1 MVVLTL
7 AAKAAQAAAK
17 LLKKPS
23 IMVDDTAKFAGKFG
37 KKKAIEHL
45 GETRVKKA
53 EKAIAKKAEKKTSK
67 KTSKKKSKKKWTK
80 KDLAHMSKEERG
92 EFSKLRKQQERE
104 ARGEGSGSTS
114 GGARIQTL
122 QRPGRVTQLTPGKS
136 PRRLKRSK
144 RRAVEDPRGELKSK
158 GRMFSDDEMKN
169 LEPHE
174 LVEERLRPMPT
185 GTSRQIHQ
193 MMTGKDMSKSQLDE
207 IEELIRG
214 GDLSVKKHG
223 GKVKSGRGVGK
234 ALRGWGKVV

>member
-1 MVVLTL
+1 MVVLSL

-23 IMVDDTAKFAGKFG
+23 IMVDDTAKFAKKFG
-37 KKKAIEHL
+37 EKKAVEHL

-53 EKAIAKKAEKKTSK
+53 KAALAKKAEKKKGK
-67 KTSKKKSKKKWTK
+67 KKKPKSKKKWTK

-104 ARGEGSGSTS
+104 ARSEGSGSTS

-193 MMTGKDMSKSQLDE
+193 MMTGKDMSKSQMDE

>member
-1 MVVLTL
+1 MVVLSL

-17 LLKKPS
+17 LLKQPS
-23 IMVDDTAKFAGKFG
+23 IMVKDTAKFAGKFG

-53 EKAIAKKAEKKTSK
+53 EKAIAKNAEKNKGK
-67 KTSKKKSKKKWTK
+67 KKKPKSKKKWTK
-80 KDLAHMSKEERG
+80 KDLAHMTKEERK

-193 MMTGKDMSKSQLDE
+193 MMTGKDMSKSQMDE

-223 GKVKSGRGVGK
+223 GKVKSGRGEGK